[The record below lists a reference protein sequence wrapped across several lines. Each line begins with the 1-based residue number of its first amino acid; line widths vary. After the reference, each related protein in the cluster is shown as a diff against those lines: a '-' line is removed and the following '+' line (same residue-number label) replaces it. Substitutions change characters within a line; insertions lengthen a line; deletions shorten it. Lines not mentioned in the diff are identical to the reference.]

1 MNGSYGGSSN
11 AQAIIDSITGYAV
24 YFDTQYTE
32 AAPLNVTAVSGAV
45 TLPNNAGN
53 VIDQL
58 PVGVTS
64 LYDSVS
70 GKITPDTELDRL
82 TITVRLLAKTSAT
95 QGASLNFGIDIG
107 GSFGIIFPDDRL
119 FIKGSNVEQAFN
131 FVMPGYSGATF
142 LANGGIP
149 KITSV
154 GGTASIYNIELH
166 IERTYKGK

>member
-11 AQAIIDSITGYAV
+11 AQAIIDSIAGYAV
-24 YFDTQYTE
+24 YFDTQYTDV
-32 AAPLNVTAVSGAV
+32 APLNVASGSTV

-53 VIDQL
+53 IIDQL
-58 PVGVTS
+58 PTGVTS
-64 LYDSVS
+64 FYDNVL

-82 TITVRLLAKTSAT
+82 TITVRLLAKTTVT

-119 FIKGSNVEQAFN
+119 FIKGSNTEQAFN

-142 LANGGIP
+142 LANGGTP
-149 KITSV
+149 KITSI
-154 GGTASIYNIELH
+154 GGVASIYNIELH